1 MEQGDRRRDHMRFT
15 IFQDS
20 RVGARQYQQDRIGH
34 WQTRDALLMLVADGM
49 GGHLHGDVAAQA
61 ALQHLGQAF
70 QREAKPGLADPLAFL
85 FNAVGGAHH
94 LIHEQARAL
103 GLPDTP
109 RTTIVACVVQGGHA
123 WWSHIGDSRLY
134 HIRHGTIRA
143 RTRDHTRVQEL
154 VDAGRIREEAVPAH
168 PERNKLLQCL
178 GSDAPPR
185 VEPATC
191 ARLAKDDV
199 ILLCSDGFWGP
210 LTQRQLLSHLMSK
223 PLGVALPEL
232 MSLAETRAG
241 RQCDNLSVVAMA
253 WGEDEIA
260 DTEGASQVTVPFH
273 DLPTEAQELSAT
285 DDDIARLSD
294 DDIERRIAEI
304 KLALKR
310 TPRR

>member
-1 MEQGDRRRDHMRFT
+1 MMRFT

-20 RVGARQYQQDRIGH
+20 RVGARQYQQDRIGY

-61 ALQHLGQAF
+61 ALQHLAQAF
-70 QREAKPGLADPLAFL
+70 QREAKPGLADPQAFL
-85 FNAVGGAHH
+85 FNAVGGAHR
-94 LIHEQARAL
+94 LIHQQAHAL

-109 RTTIVACVVQGGHA
+109 RTTIVACVVQGGQA
-123 WWSHIGDSRLY
+123 WWSHVGDSRLY
-134 HIRHGTIRA
+134 HIRRGAIRA

-154 VDAGRIREEAVPAH
+154 VDAGRMREEAVSLH
-168 PERNKLLQCL
+168 PDRNKLLQCL
-178 GSDAPPR
+178 GSLAPPR

-191 ARLAKDDV
+191 VRLAKDDV

-210 LTQRQLLSHLMSK
+210 LTRRQLLGHLMSK

-232 MSLAETRAG
+232 MSLAEARAG
-241 RQCDNLSVVAMA
+241 KQCDNLSVVAMA

-260 DTEGASQVTVPFH
+260 DAGAVSPDTVPFL
-273 DLPTEAQELSAT
+273 DLPTEVQDFSAT
-285 DDDIARLSD
+285 DVDFARLSD

-310 TPRR
+310 PTRR

>member
-1 MEQGDRRRDHMRFT
+1 MMRFT

-20 RVGARQYQQDRIGH
+20 RVGARQYQQDRIGY

-49 GGHLHGDVAAQA
+49 GGHLRGDVAAQA
-61 ALQHLGQAF
+61 AMQHLAQAF
-70 QREAKPGLADPLAFL
+70 QREAKPGLADPQAFL

-94 LIHEQARAL
+94 VIHQQARAL

-109 RTTIVACVVQGGHA
+109 RTTIVTCVVQGGLA
-123 WWSHIGDSRLY
+123 WWSHVGDSRLY
-134 HIRHGTIRA
+134 LVRRGAIRT

-154 VDAGRIREEAVPAH
+154 VDAGRIREEAVSSH

-178 GSDAPPR
+178 GSHAPPR
-185 VEPATC
+185 IEPAAC

-199 ILLCSDGFWGP
+199 ILLCSDGLWGP

-223 PLGVALPEL
+223 PLGVAVPEL
-232 MSLAETRAG
+232 MSLAQARAG
-241 RQCDNLSVVAMA
+241 KQCDNLSVVAMA
-253 WGEDEIA
+253 WGEEEITDA
-260 DTEGASQVTVPFH
+260 QAVAPDTVPFH
-273 DLPTEAQELSAT
+273 DLPTEVQDFSPADVEFE
-285 DDDIARLSD
+285 RLSD

-310 TPRR
+310 TTRR